1 VVSVIRHSPRSLAGN
16 PWILRQKPRRM
27 TVIIGL
33 FILSGCNDMKH
44 QPKYRP
50 LDPSPFFSDGR
61 SARTPVPDTVARGQL
76 QLDDALYTGKVNGTD
91 VTMFP
96 FPVTAA
102 VLARGRER
110 YDIFCSVCH
119 GRTGDGQGMI
129 VKRGFPAPPTFLSDR
144 LEKAPV
150 GHFFDV
156 MSNGFGRMYS
166 YSDRIPVQD
175 RWAII
180 AYIRALQLSQ
190 DASLSQL
197 PEEDRAELQKKMAG
211 ENQP

>member
-1 VVSVIRHSPRSLAGN
+1 MLG
-16 PWILRQKPRRM
+16 
-27 TVIIGL
+27 TFTL
-33 FILSGCNDMKH
+33 FLIGCNDMKE
-44 QPKYRP
+44 QPKFKP

-61 SARTPVPDTVARGQL
+61 SARTPVADTVARGEL
-76 QLDDALYTGKVNGTD
+76 HLDEALYSGKVNGKD
-91 VTMFP
+91 VETFP

-110 YDIFCSVCH
+110 YDIFCAVCH

-129 VKRGFPAPPTFLSDR
+129 VKRGFPAPPSYQIER

-156 MSNGFGRMYS
+156 MTNGYGKMYS
-166 YSDRIPVQD
+166 YSDRIPMND

-190 DASLSQL
+190 DASISQL
-197 PEEDRAELQKKMAG
+197 PLEDRAELEKVR
-211 ENQP
+211 